1 MCLIL
6 SGAHNCNKLSSYPGK
21 DKWDVDLQFRLKN
34 CTNEIPKLGKGP
46 LDPKFGQRV
55 QITPN
60 INTGVQV
67 SM

>member
-46 LDPKFGQRV
+46 LDPKFG
-55 QITPN
+55 P
-60 INTGVQV
+60 GYKLPY
-67 SM
+67 M